1 MTENRY
7 LPDPQFNNRP
17 SLRMALQEVEVSR
30 ATGGIEYTFY
40 NLFDSGTDLG
50 LVVEYM
56 YDERTDDAP
65 HPFGNDIGI
74 GLRWTANDPQSTAI
88 LFGGL
93 IDLDTDSTS
102 LSLEAE
108 RRLGRSFKA
117 ILEARFQ
124 DKVGAKDDGTQDGF
138 AAALADEDSIR
149 MRLAYYF

>member
-1 MTENRY
+1 
-7 LPDPQFNNRP
+7 
-17 SLRMALQEVEVSR
+17 
-30 ATGGIEYTFY
+30 
-40 NLFDSGTDLG
+40 
-50 LVVEYM
+50 M

-108 RRLGRSFKA
+108 RRLGHSFKA